1 MATIGEAVEGLK
13 AMTVGKSTDKVNSK
27 EDEEV
32 YEDAIH
38 IVEEDIVDTGYYKI
52 QNLQFNPG
60 AEFMRYRYFV
70 APHLCV
76 SIVRKTPFFL
86 NFYMLLIMS
95 VRSDQFLKW

>member
-1 MATIGEAVEGLK
+1 MATIGETVEGLK
-13 AMTVGKSTDKVNSK
+13 AMTVGNSKDKVDSK

-52 QNLQFNPG
+52 QNSQFISG

-70 APHLCV
+70 APHLCL
-76 SIVRKTPFFL
+76 SFVRKISFILQLSYVTDHV
-86 NFYMLLIMS
+86 NA
-95 VRSDQFLKW
+95 Q